1 MKIKNLAMILTLGAA
16 TLSCAN
22 SAKTT
27 CCESSTKT
35 TCCENSEKAKT
46 NYADLTKQY
55 AKVQLT
61 SDISHLSD
69 NEKQMLD
76 YLYETGNIMDDIFW
90 TQQFGGDKEAFLN
103 SIEDK
108 DARLFAEINYG
119 PWNHF
124 DNLNPFL
131 PEYGAMPAG
140 AGFYPTDMTKEEF
153 EAWDNPDKTSLYTL
167 IKRDENGKLQAVW
180 YHDAYAEQI
189 NKVAE
194 LLNKAADLAGDKE
207 FADYLRLRA
216 KAVLTDDYF
225 ESDMAW
231 MDVRNN
237 NVDFVVGPIENYVD
251 ALYGYK
257 AAHEAFILIKD
268 QAWSKQLAR
277 YAELLPLLQTQLP
290 VAEEYKQEKPGAD
303 ADLAVYDAV
312 FYGGDCNMAGKTI
325 AINLPN
331 DEQVQLQKGTRK
343 LQLKNAMKAKF
354 DNILAPIADVLM
366 TPEARQNV
374 KFEAFFANVMF
385 HEVAHG
391 MGIKNTLDGKGTVRH
406 ALKEQYSG
414 IEEAKADILGLY
426 LVTKLAEMGEYTN
439 STLEENYTTFMAGI
453 FRSVRFG
460 ASSAH
465 GKANMLTFNFLE
477 KENAF
482 TRNEEGLYAI
492 NFEEMKAAVAKLG
505 GEILKAQG
513 DGNYEFVTEWIATDG
528 VIKPTLQA
536 DLDKV
541 NGMGIPTDI
550 YYEMSPELLIDN
562 K

>member
-1 MKIKNLAMILTLGAA
+1 MNNFNKNINMKIKNLIMILTLASV
-16 TLSCAN
+16 TISCA
-22 SAKTT
+22 
-27 CCESSTKT
+27 ESTKQET
-35 TCCENSEKAKT
+35 KT
-46 NYADLTKQY
+46 NYEDLTKQY

-69 NEKQMLD
+69 NEKHMLK
-76 YLYETGNIMDDIFW
+76 YLFEVGRIMDDIFW
-90 TQQFGGDKEAFLN
+90 TQNFGGDKEAFLN
-103 SIEDK
+103 SIED
-108 DARLFAEINYG
+108 DNARLFAEINYG

-124 DNLNPFL
+124 DNLASFL
-131 PEYGAMPAG
+131 PEYGEMPQG
-140 AGFYPTDMTKEEF
+140 AGFYPADMTKEEF
-153 EAWDNPDKTSLYTL
+153 EAWDNPDKTSQYTL

-180 YHDAYAEQI
+180 FHEAYAEQV
-189 NKVAE
+189 KTASD
-194 LLNKAADLAGDKE
+194 LLMKASELAGDEE
-207 FADYLRLRA
+207 FANYLRLRA
-216 KAVLTDDYF
+216 KALLTDDYL

-268 QAWSKQLAR
+268 QEWSSQLAH
-277 YAELLPLLQTQLP
+277 YAALLPELQTQLP

-312 FYGGDCNMAGKTI
+312 LYSGDCNMAGKTI

-331 DEQVQLQKGTRK
+331 DERVQLQKGTRK

-354 DNILAPIADVLM
+354 DNILVPISDVLM
-366 TPEARQNV
+366 TPESRENI
-374 KFEAFFANVMF
+374 KFDAFFANVMF

-406 ALKEQYSG
+406 ALKEQYSA

-426 LVTKLAEMGEYTN
+426 LVTKLSEMGEYTN

-477 KENAF
+477 KEGAF

-492 NFEEMKAAVAKLG
+492 NFENMKAAVAKLG

-513 DGNYEFVTEWIATDG
+513 DGNYEFVKEWIATDG

-541 NGMGIPTDI
+541 NGMGIPKDI

-562 K
+562 N

>member
-1 MKIKNLAMILTLGAA
+1 MILTLASV
-16 TLSCAN
+16 TISCA
-22 SAKTT
+22 
-27 CCESSTKT
+27 ESTKQET
-35 TCCENSEKAKT
+35 KT
-46 NYADLTKQY
+46 NYEDLTKQY

-69 NEKQMLD
+69 NEKHMLK
-76 YLYETGNIMDDIFW
+76 YLFEVGRIMDDIFW
-90 TQQFGGDKEAFLN
+90 TQNYGGDKEAFLN
-103 SIEDK
+103 SIED
-108 DARLFAEINYG
+108 DNARLFAEINYG

-124 DNLNPFL
+124 DNLASFL
-131 PEYGAMPAG
+131 PEYGEMPQG
-140 AGFYPTDMTKEEF
+140 AGFYPADMTKEEF
-153 EAWDNPDKTSLYTL
+153 EAWDNPDKTSQYTL

-180 YHDAYAEQI
+180 FHEAYAEQV
-189 NKVAE
+189 KTASD
-194 LLNKAADLAGDKE
+194 LLMKASELAGDEE
-207 FADYLRLRA
+207 FANYLRLRA
-216 KAVLTDDYF
+216 KALLTDDYL

-268 QAWSKQLAR
+268 QEWSSQLAH
-277 YAELLPLLQTQLP
+277 YAALLPELQTQLP

-312 FYGGDCNMAGKTI
+312 LYSGDCNMAGKTI

-331 DEQVQLQKGTRK
+331 DERVQLQKGTRK

-354 DNILAPIADVLM
+354 DNILVPISDVLM
-366 TPEARQNV
+366 TPESRENI
-374 KFEAFFANVMF
+374 KFDAFFANVMF

-406 ALKEQYSG
+406 ALKEQYSA

-426 LVTKLAEMGEYTN
+426 LVTKLSEMGEYTN

-477 KENAF
+477 KEGAF

-492 NFEEMKAAVAKLG
+492 NFENMKAAVAKLG

-513 DGNYEFVTEWIATDG
+513 DGNYEFVKEWIATDG

-541 NGMGIPTDI
+541 NGMGIPKDI

-562 K
+562 N